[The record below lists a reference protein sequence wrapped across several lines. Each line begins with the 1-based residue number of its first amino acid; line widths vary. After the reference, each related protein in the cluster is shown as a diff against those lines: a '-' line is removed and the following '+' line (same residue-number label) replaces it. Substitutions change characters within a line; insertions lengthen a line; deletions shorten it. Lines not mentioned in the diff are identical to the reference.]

1 METSL
6 TLTHVYELSFNA
18 LKGCGCDDV
27 NAIPVAESIR
37 DAEADGIRNV
47 GLNYLSHYCEHL
59 LCGKVDG
66 NVTPEW
72 KRIAPAVI
80 EADAKHGF
88 AHSAFVAVVEEFVE
102 LVKQNGIGALQI
114 KNSYAAGVIGWYV
127 EKLADQGLVAL
138 AFANSPPAIAPWGGA
153 EAFFGTNPL
162 AFACP
167 RNEAPPLIIDQSSST
182 TAKVN
187 VVMAAHAGETI
198 PDTWALDKFGNPT
211 TDAKAGLEG
220 SMAPSGGYKGV
231 ALAMIVDLFAG
242 ALAGPNMSY
251 SAPSFGDNIGG
262 PPGVGQFFIGISPEK
277 FNPDFIGKAEN
288 MFAAMCVQDGVRL
301 PGSRRHAYRAKVA
314 REGVHLPTAVYQKLL
329 AYCDKSKS

>member
-1 METSL
+1 MEVSL
-6 TLTHVYELSFNA
+6 TLEDVYDLSINA
-18 LKGCGCDDV
+18 LKGCGCADV

-66 NVTPEW
+66 NVAPEW
-72 KRIAPAVI
+72 KQIAPAVI
-80 EADAKHGF
+80 AVDAKHGF
-88 AHSAFVAVVEEFVE
+88 AHGAFVAGMGEFVE
-102 LVKQNGIGALQI
+102 LVKQNAIGSLQI
-114 KNSYAAGVIGWYV
+114 RNSYAAGVIGWYV
-127 EKLADQGLVAL
+127 EKLAEQGLVAL
-138 AFANSPPAIAPWGGA
+138 AFANSPPAIAPWGGS

-167 RNEAPPLIIDQSSST
+167 RNDSPPLIIDQSSST

-262 PPGVGQFFIGISPEK
+262 TPSVGQFFIGISPER
-277 FNPDFIGKAEN
+277 FNPNFIAKAEN
-288 MFAAMCVQDGVRL
+288 MFAAMCSQDGVRL
-301 PGSRRHAYRAKVA
+301 PGDRRHAFRAKAA
-314 REGVHLPTAVYQKLL
+314 REGVHLPTATYQKLL
-329 AYCDKSKS
+329 AYCDKADT